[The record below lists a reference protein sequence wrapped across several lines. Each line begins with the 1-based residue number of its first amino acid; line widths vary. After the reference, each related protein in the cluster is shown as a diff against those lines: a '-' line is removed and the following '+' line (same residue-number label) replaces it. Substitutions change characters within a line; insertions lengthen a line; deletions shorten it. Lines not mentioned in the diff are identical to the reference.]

1 VVLLGENVGH
11 RLLPGNGR
19 RLPCVSPDSPRA
31 RGILPAMPARVR
43 LARFGPFEADLRTA
57 ELRRSGKPIGL
68 QELPFRILAALLER
82 PGELVTREELRAVAW
97 PDDVFV
103 DFEHGLNKAVN
114 KIRRALGD
122 RQDEPRYVATLPG
135 RGYRFIAAVELAE
148 AVEAPRSARGS
159 CRILW
164 DSRTIALSEGAHL
177 IGRDPEATV
186 WVDSSTVSRRHALI
200 VVSPGAATLEDLGS
214 KNGTFL
220 CGHRIASPTP
230 LADGDELAVGSARMT
245 FHSSV
250 AASTKTGTGSR

>member
-1 VVLLGENVGH
+1 MWGTGLRPAMDGT
-11 RLLPGNGR
+11 
-19 RLPCVSPDSPRA
+19 SPASPPTA
-31 RGILPAMPARVR
+31 PFTRGILPAMPARAR

-57 ELRRSGKPIGL
+57 ELRRSGKMIEL

-82 PGELVTREELRAVAW
+82 PGELVTREELRAVGW

-122 RQDEPRYVATLPG
+122 RQAEPRYVATLPG
-135 RGYRFIAAVELAE
+135 RGYRFMAE
-148 AVEAPRSARGS
+148 VNLSEVAEVARNPRGS

-164 DSRTIALSEGAHL
+164 DSRTIPLSEGANV
-177 IGRDPEATV
+177 IGRDPQAAV
-186 WVDSSTVSRRHALI
+186 WVDSSTVSRRHAIIL
-200 VVSPGAATLEDLGS
+200 VAPTGATLEDLGS

-220 CGHRIASPTP
+220 RGRRVASPTP

-250 AASTKTGTGSR
+250 AASTKTGTG